1 MENAQ
6 HHSIFETARGFMGVT
21 WNTVGVTNMHLPTDS
36 AGSARRLLQ
45 RKAGDSSAA
54 EPTGPIKEAIAAV
67 QRYFNGESIDFT
79 DITLD
84 LATRSTFDQKVYL
97 AVRRIGWGRTT
108 TYGDVARLIGRGP
121 QAARDV
127 GQAMAHNPVPVIIP
141 CHRVL
146 AAGGKLG
153 GFSAPG
159 GVDTKL
165 HMLELE
171 GIQLAPPPRRGP
183 QGDASGQGSFN
194 F

>member
-1 MENAQ
+1 M
-6 HHSIFETARGFMGVT
+6 
-21 WNTVGVTNMHLPTDS
+21 
-36 AGSARRLLQ
+36 Q

-54 EPTGPIKEAIAAV
+54 EPTGPVVEAITAV
-67 QRYFNGESIDFT
+67 QRYFNGEAVDFT
-79 DITLD
+79 DIALD
-84 LATRSTFDQKVYL
+84 LAARSAFDQRVYMT
-97 AVRRIGWGRTT
+97 VRRITWGRTT
-108 TYGDVARLIGRGP
+108 TYGDVAKLIGRGP
-121 QAARDV
+121 QAAREV

-171 GIQLAPPPRRGP
+171 GIQLTPPPRKAPR
-183 QGDASGQGSFN
+183 DDQGSFN

>member
-1 MENAQ
+1 MANAQ

-21 WNTVGVTNMHLPTDS
+21 WNGAGITNMHLPTDS
-36 AGSARRLLQ
+36 AASARRFLQ

-54 EPTGPIKEAIAAV
+54 VPTGAIAEAIDAV
-67 QRYFNGESIDFT
+67 KRYFHGEAIDFESIE
-79 DITLD
+79 LD
-84 LATRSTFDQKVYL
+84 LTTRSAFDQKVYL
-97 AVRRIGWGRTT
+97 TVRRIGWGRTT

-171 GIQLAPPPRRGP
+171 GISLATPASKGPR
-183 QGDASGQGSFN
+183 DDQGSFN